1 VAKKGQK
8 RSMTKKAAAKPAK
21 AAGRPA
27 ARAAAGSTAKSKA
40 PAAPK
45 RSPASS
51 PPLAPAP
58 AGPTLGEQA
67 ERLRDEIQRSKLTH
81 PDPWRYAPK
90 ARAWG
95 ERAQALVEQLAA
107 GRQASGAQRD
117 LEALARELQADRDFQ
132 EARRIF

>member
-21 AAGRPA
+21 PAKAAGRPA
-27 ARAAAGSTAKSKA
+27 GKSAARSAVKAKA
-40 PAAPK
+40 PAPPK
-45 RSPASS
+45 RSPAA
-51 PPLAPAP
+51 PPAP
-58 AGPTLGEQA
+58 AGPALGEQA
-67 ERLRDEIQRSKLTH
+67 ERLRDEILRSKLTH
-81 PDPWRYAPK
+81 PDPWRYTPK

-95 ERAQALVEQLAA
+95 ERAQTLVDQLAA